1 MKRISLRRAA
11 AFIAALTAAVSLWGC
26 SPQATDTMVKADE
39 ALDEGN
45 FDNAAALYEAAI
57 EEGKQL
63 QACYRGKG
71 IALMGKMEYGKAEE
85 AFLKALDSA
94 NFLEKNIYHDGMEN
108 DIRRYLA
115 SCYIHEGQPE
125 KAVLIY
131 DALLSKDDENITLY
145 MERGTAKAA
154 SGDLDSA
161 KQDFDKAINMDR
173 HNYQMILDIAQTF
186 DQYGGREYGVAYL
199 ADVSADREDNID
211 PVLKGRI
218 LYFLEDYEGAV
229 SLLNQFAQT
238 DEEAAMIVC
247 RCHIALKNMKSA
259 REVLESMGDKVE
271 RSPSLLNLSGN
282 IYFRQKKYAE
292 AAEVFEKAA
301 AAASGTTELQDIL
314 FNRAVAYEYAGD
326 FAKAKE
332 LFTEYL
338 KQYSGDKQAVRELKF
353 LNTR

>member
-1 MKRISLRRAA
+1 MKRISLKKAA
-11 AFIAALTAAVSLWGC
+11 VFIASLLAAVSLWGC
-26 SPQATDTMVKADE
+26 SPVATDTMQKADE
-39 ALDEGN
+39 ALEKGD
-45 FDNAAALYEAAI
+45 FDSASALYDAAI

-71 IALMGKMEYGKAEE
+71 IALMGKMEYKDAAE
-85 AFLKALDSA
+85 AFEKALESA
-94 NFLEKNIYHDGMEN
+94 TFVEKNLYHDGMED

-115 SCYIHEGQPE
+115 SCYIHKGEPE
-125 KAVLIY
+125 KAVLVY
-131 DALLSKDDENITLY
+131 DALIKNDDENITLY

-161 KQDFDKAINMDR
+161 KLDFDKAINMDR

-186 DQYGGREYGVAYL
+186 DKYGGREYGVGYL
-199 ADVSADREDNID
+199 ADVRADREDTID

-229 SLLNQFAQT
+229 NLLSSSAKT
-238 DEEAAMIVC
+238 DEEAAMITC
-247 RCHIALKNMKSA
+247 RCFMALKNMKSA
-259 REVLESMGDKVE
+259 REVLDSMGEKVE

-282 IYFRQKKYAE
+282 IYFRQKKFKK

-301 AAASGTTELQDIL
+301 SVASGSTELQDIL

-332 LFTEYL
+332 LFTDYL